1 MIFIKDKIS
10 IVIPVYNGEKS
21 LEELYQKLLNT
32 LNEITNEFEIIMVD
46 DSSSD
51 QSYQKILSLN
61 KSDSRVKAIKL
72 AKNYG
77 QQNAIICGFNF
88 ADGDYIVTMDDDLQ
102 HKPCDI
108 KRLYAKIKQG
118 YDIVYGIPQ
127 NRDYGFYRKFG
138 SKLTNFLF
146 NMISSKPDNIRVS
159 SYRIMSKN
167 LLKKITD
174 DDYSFV
180 YISAL
185 VLKQDVNIANI
196 EVSHYNRKYG
206 DSNYNIFKLSKLFI
220 KLFIYYGKF
229 SLLKKL
235 RKKGEQYTIE
245 DMKL

>member
-1 MIFIKDKIS
+1 VIFIKDKIS

-46 DSSSD
+46 DNSSD

-61 KSDSRVKAIKL
+61 ESDSRVKGIKL

-108 KRLYAKIKQG
+108 KKLYSKIKQG

-127 NRDYGFYRKFG
+127 NRNYKFYRRIG

-159 SYRIMSKN
+159 SYRIMTRA
-167 LLKKITD
+167 LLEKITAVN
-174 DDYSFV
+174 YSFV

-185 VLKQDVNIANI
+185 VLKQDVKIANI
-196 EVSHYNRKYG
+196 EISHYSRKYG
-206 DSNYNIFKLSKLFI
+206 KSNYNIFKLSKLFI
-220 KLFIYYGKF
+220 KLLIYYGSF
-229 SLLKKL
+229 PLLKTF
-235 RKKGEQYTIE
+235 RKKGKPYTIE